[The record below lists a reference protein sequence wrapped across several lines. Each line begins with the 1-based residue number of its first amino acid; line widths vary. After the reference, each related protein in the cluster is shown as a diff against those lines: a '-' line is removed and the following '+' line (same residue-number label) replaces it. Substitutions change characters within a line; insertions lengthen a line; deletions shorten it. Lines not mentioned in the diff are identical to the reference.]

1 MVGNMRKGRNLNSF
15 GLSFSFRVLRW
26 AILAGLAFAFAA
38 LPALASTPWSLL
50 VNTNN
55 IIVVT
60 GPPYNAV
67 GDGVT
72 TNTAAIQSAIN
83 AASLGGTTNGLR
95 GGTVEIPAGTFLCG
109 PLTMASNVKLQLDT
123 NSIVRLLP
131 YNSYPGSPTNVV
143 SFITGTS
150 LTNIAITGT
159 GSFDGQGAPWWPGYN
174 TNSRPLIISLSR
186 CSEVLLQN
194 FTSTNP
200 PVQHISIKGANA
212 GNVDVIG
219 VKLFAPASE
228 APVNPSHN
236 TDGVDFAE
244 TNGLFENCV
253 ISTGDDNLAFGSSA
267 SVSRDI
273 LVTNCFFGSGHGCSI
288 GSYTS
293 GGVSNI
299 TVVSCVFSN
308 TDCGIKIKSERDRG
322 GLVQNLNYDN
332 LSMSNVQTAV
342 MFYSYYEL
350 GEGTLDSLT
359 PQYVAN
365 YSLTSANPSPYE
377 PPIYQNI
384 TISNV
389 TATISTA
396 SHPPILFMGLPDHPI
411 NNVVLESINLI
422 SGTTENVQIYNTTN
436 LQFLNCSMVLPPAAR
451 VQCWNGAVTFTN
463 SLPATNLLFVDGLTT
478 NGIGSTLAFNNANAT
493 LSNTNAIAGGGLM
506 LGGSTLTVSNNLL
519 LTSATPLTYLLGT
532 NASTVVVNGNLAL
545 GGTVNIVAGNGFT
558 NGTFTLLT
566 YAGALSGSLPTLGSV
581 PPGYNCAFS
590 TSTARQVNLIVTSSL
605 PSLTSTNLNFQL
617 VGNQLKL
624 SWPPDHLGWELQIQT
639 NSSSAGLG
647 SNWVAWPASSN
658 VVSTNITINPANGSV
673 FLRLVYP

>member
-1 MVGNMRKGRNLNSF
+1 MLH
-15 GLSFSFRVLRW
+15 LAQFSFRFLRR
-26 AILAGLAFAFAA
+26 AILAALVLSSGAA
-38 LPALASTPWSLL
+38 PAVAVTPWSLL
-50 VNTNN
+50 INTNN
-55 IIVVT
+55 IIVIT
-60 GPPYNAV
+60 NSPYNAV

-83 AASLGGTTNGLR
+83 AATSGGATNGLR
-95 GGTVEIPAGTFLCG
+95 GGLVEIPAGTFLCG
-109 PLTMASNVKLQLDT
+109 PLTMASNVRLQLDT

-131 YNSYPGSPTNVV
+131 YNSYPGAPTNVV
-143 SFITGTS
+143 SFITGSS
-150 LTNIAITGT
+150 LTNIAFTGMGT
-159 GSFDGQGAPWWPGYN
+159 FDGQGAPWWPGAG
-174 TNSRPLIISLSR
+174 TNSRPLIISLSH
-186 CSEVLLQN
+186 CSEVLLQD

-200 PVQHISIKGANA
+200 PAQHTSIKGSNA

-236 TDGVDFAE
+236 TDGMDFAE

-267 SVSRDI
+267 SISWAI

-299 TVVSCVFSN
+299 TVVSCIFSN

-359 PQYVAN
+359 PSYVAN

-384 TISNV
+384 TVSNV
-389 TATISTA
+389 TATISTG

-411 NNVVLESINLI
+411 NNVILESLNLI

-436 LQFLNCSMVLPPAAR
+436 LQFLNCSIVLPSSAR

-463 SLPATNLLFVDGLTT
+463 SLPATNPLFMDGLTT
-478 NGIGSTLAFNNANAT
+478 NGIGNTLAFDNANAA
-493 LSNTNAIAGGGLM
+493 LSNTNAIAGGGLL

-519 LTSATPLTYLLGT
+519 LTSATPLTYILGT
-532 NASTVVVNGNLAL
+532 NASTVAVKGNLAL
-545 GGTVNIVAGNGFT
+545 GGTASIAAGNGFT
-558 NGTFTLLT
+558 NGTYTLLT
-566 YAGALSGSLPTLGSV
+566 YTGALSGSQPTLGSV
-581 PPGYNCAFS
+581 PTGYNCAIN
-590 TSTARQVNLIVTSSL
+590 TSTAGQVNLIVTASS
-605 PSLTSTNLNFQL
+605 PSLTPPNLNFHLSGSQL
-617 VGNQLKL
+617 QL
-624 SWPPDHLGWELQIQT
+624 SWPLDHLGWQLQIQT
-639 NSSSAGLG
+639 NSLKAGLG
-647 SNWVAWPASSN
+647 SNWVTLPASSN
-658 VVSTNITINPANGSV
+658 VVSTNILINPANGSV